1 MTEEAIPM
9 WIEDSVLHIGAEAT
23 AISGSWMGREAV
35 LKKREPRA
43 YRHPSLDRKLTRQRL
58 AAEARVI
65 ARLQD
70 IDFPSPL
77 LLDVDAEGG
86 WILISR
92 IDGVPLY
99 DALQNG
105 DAGLK
110 EIHKFGELIRKL
122 HENDIAHGDLTTHNV
137 LIDEHGNLTLI
148 DFGLARIAPEIEQL
162 GLDLQVLNECLTASH
177 YNFESAVETMVEGYL
192 SADSRNLSTISNLSA
207 KEVVERFNAIRGRV
221 RYHA

>member
-1 MTEEAIPM
+1 MAEEATPM

-23 AISGSWMGREAV
+23 AISGSWMGRDAV

-58 AAEARVI
+58 SAEARI
-65 ARLQD
+65 LSRLQN
-70 IDFPSPL
+70 IDFSSPY
-77 LLDVDAEGG
+77 LLDVDTEGG
-86 WILISR
+86 WMLISR

-99 DALQNG
+99 DALQSG
-105 DAGLK
+105 EAGLE
-110 EIHKFGELIRKL
+110 EIRHFGELIRRL
-122 HENDIAHGDLTTHNV
+122 HEADVAHGDLTTHNV
-137 LIDEHGNLTLI
+137 LFDNEGNLTLI

-177 YNFESAVETMVEGYL
+177 YNIDSAVETMVEGYL
-192 SADSRNLSTISNLSA
+192 AADSGNSMAISHIPA

>member
-1 MTEEAIPM
+1 M
-9 WIEDSVLHIGAEAT
+9 WIEGSVLHIGAEAT
-23 AISGSWMGREAV
+23 AISGSWLGREAV

-58 AAEARVI
+58 AAEARII

-70 IDFPSPL
+70 TEFPSPL
-77 LLDVDAEGG
+77 LLDMDAECG

-110 EIHKFGELIRKL
+110 EIRKFGELIRKL
-122 HENDIAHGDLTTHNV
+122 HENDISHGDLTTHNV
-137 LIDEHGNLTLI
+137 LIDENGYLTLI

-177 YNFESAVETMVEGYL
+177 YNLESAVESMVDGYL
-192 SADSRNLSTISNLSA
+192 SADSGNSSTIPNLSA

>member
-1 MTEEAIPM
+1 M
-9 WIEDSVLHIGAEAT
+9 
-23 AISGSWMGREAV
+23 
-35 LKKREPRA
+35 
-43 YRHPSLDRKLTRQRL
+43 
-58 AAEARVI
+58 
-65 ARLQD
+65 
-70 IDFPSPL
+70 
-77 LLDVDAEGG
+77 
-86 WILISR
+86 
-92 IDGVPLY
+92 Y

-105 DAGLK
+105 DAGLQ
-110 EIHKFGELIRKL
+110 EIRKFGELIREL

-148 DFGLARIAPEIEQL
+148 DYGLAKIAPEIEQL

-192 SADSRNLSTISNLSA
+192 SADSGNSMAISNLSA

>member
-1 MTEEAIPM
+1 MDEGAIPM
-9 WIEDSVLHIGAEAT
+9 WIEDTVLHIGAEAT
-23 AISGSWMGREAV
+23 AISGSWMGRKAV

-58 AAEARVI
+58 AAEARI
-65 ARLQD
+65 LSRLQS
-70 IDFPSPL
+70 IDFPSPS
-77 LLDVDAEGG
+77 LLDIDADGG
-86 WILISR
+86 WMLLSR

-99 DALQNG
+99 EALQNG
-105 DAGLK
+105 DAGGK
-110 EIHKFGELIRKL
+110 EIRKFGELIRNL
-122 HENDIAHGDLTTHNV
+122 HESDVAHGDLTTHNV
-137 LIDEHGNLTLI
+137 LIDNQGNLTLI

-192 SADSRNLSTISNLSA
+192 SADSGKSSAVSHLSA